1 MQVGGRGVLHKQVG
15 LFISPFQNVFNDIRR
30 QVMAYTARL
39 LSHSGMHSR
48 IFHFLLFVLCSTML
62 LSTLWQI
69 SIALGML
76 SGHSIFSVTW
86 RFYPRKVF
94 SGRSVSFFL
103 HTTPPSA
110 WVDSSL
116 QALFSLLGISS
127 QYSR

>member
-1 MQVGGRGVLHKQVG
+1 MQVGGRGVLHKQVS
-15 LFISPFQNVFNDIRR
+15 LFISSWNIFNDIRR
-30 QVMAYTARL
+30 QAIAYTTRL

-48 IFHFLLFVLCSTML
+48 IFHFLLFVFCSTML

-76 SGHSIFSVTW
+76 SGHSTYSVTW
-86 RFYPRKVF
+86 RFCPRKVF

-110 WVDSSL
+110 RVGSSL

-127 QYSR
+127 QYNR